1 MAEFK
6 TIAPRDFARATTR
19 GRQSYPTPQ
28 AVSARFDRRSR
39 RLVVRLDTGI
49 EFSFDPTASKD
60 LATASAEALVAV
72 VVDGRGSCLHFPT
85 LDVDLSVARLL
96 EGFLGPMAWTQR
108 EARAA
113 ASRENGKRG
122 GRPRKAVAISAA

>member
-6 TIAPRDFARATTR
+6 QVTAGDFARATEQ
-19 GRQSYPTPQ
+19 GRQSYPTPR

-60 LATASAEALVAV
+60 LTTASADSLATV
-72 VVDGRGSCLHFPT
+72 VIDGRGSCLHFPA
-85 LDVDLSVARLL
+85 LDTDLSVARLL

-108 EARAA
+108 ETRAA

-122 GRPRKAVAISAA
+122 GRPRKAAKVSAS